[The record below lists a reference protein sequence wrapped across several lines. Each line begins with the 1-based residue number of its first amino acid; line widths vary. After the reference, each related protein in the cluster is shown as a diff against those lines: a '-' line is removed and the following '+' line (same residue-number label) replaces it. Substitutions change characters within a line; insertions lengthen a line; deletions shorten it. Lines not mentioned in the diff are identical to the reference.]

1 MVEVS
6 VPGPAWFT
14 PRHSPCRALELS
26 PSPGPA
32 PGPAPGHAPGPAH
45 IREAFSVISLA
56 APSKHRDRL
65 HHYRPNIKKIERYR
79 YFCLHI

>member
-32 PGPAPGHAPGPAH
+32 L

-79 YFCLHI
+79 YFCLDI